1 MSAAWNGPIVAA
13 LVALV
18 MAKYFAD
25 SIDGVGPSGD
35 LGVLAASASAAAA
48 ADVLAVAVAA
58 AAVQAAAAD
67 AVFLAAA
74 AVHGVAAFVVVAVA
88 VVAAAVH
95 AAAAAVS
102 VPDVAAF
109 VAVVVAV
116 VVVVVVAAAVR
127 TAAVVL
133 DDDVVLAVD
142 VVHAAVGFGFVA
154 VLVVHSVAVVWVGI
168 DVAAVVVFQWASRI
182 VAADAGNGEQVGHP
196 LVADPVTAAL
206 VGPLQMGKH
215 CCTA

>member
-25 SIDGVGPSGD
+25 SIVGVGPFGD
-35 LGVLAASASAAAA
+35 LGVLAASAA
-48 ADVLAVAVAA
+48 VLAVAVAV
-58 AAVQAAAAD
+58 AAVQAAAAT
-67 AVFLAAA
+67 
-74 AVHGVAAFVVVAVA
+74 
-88 VVAAAVH
+88 
-95 AAAAAVS
+95 VS

-109 VAVVVAV
+109 VAV

-127 TAAVVL
+127 TAAVVVN
-133 DDDVVLAVD
+133 DDVVLAVD

-168 DVAAVVVFQWASRI
+168 DVAAVVFEWASRI
-182 VAADAGNGEQVGHP
+182 VAADAGNGEQI
-196 LVADPVTAAL
+196 L
-206 VGPLQMGKH
+206 
-215 CCTA
+215 

>member
-18 MAKYFAD
+18 MAKYVAD
-25 SIDGVGPSGD
+25 SIVGVGPSGD
-35 LGVLAASASAAAA
+35 LGVLAASASASASAAA
-48 ADVLAVAVAA
+48 AVLAVAVAA
-58 AAVQAAAAD
+58 AAVQAAA

-88 VVAAAVH
+88 VVAAAV
-95 AAAAAVS
+95 S

-116 VVVVVVAAAVR
+116 VVVVVVVAAAVR
-127 TAAVVL
+127 TVAVVL

-142 VVHAAVGFGFVA
+142 VVHAAVGFGFFD
-154 VLVVHSVAVVWVGI
+154 VLVFHSVAVVWVGI